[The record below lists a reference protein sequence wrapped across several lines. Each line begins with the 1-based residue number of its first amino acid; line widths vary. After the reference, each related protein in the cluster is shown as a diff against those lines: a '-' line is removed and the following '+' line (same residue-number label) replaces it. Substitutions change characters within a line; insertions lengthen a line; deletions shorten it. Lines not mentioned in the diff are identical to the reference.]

1 VGAPIIAL
9 QVLKI
14 WTHFPSATSGHG
26 KFPNTIERFIV
37 PFKEKQRSKFNNGA
51 CAAACQTDKKMRL
64 TVRQSDKKKNIQV
77 KVQVNK
83 IWHTFYAYCHEIVC
97 SIKN

>member
-51 CAAACQTDKKMRL
+51 CAAACQTD
-64 TVRQSDKKKNIQV
+64 
-77 KVQVNK
+77 
-83 IWHTFYAYCHEIVC
+83 
-97 SIKN
+97 